1 MTGVVSSILTAEPEP
16 PDAALLRAWEQWL
29 AAERTRG
36 AEGQADQAGD
46 PRPLLDRASE
56 AMRMAVDHIPART
69 LAGVAVKL
77 RFALCQLDEKGAVR
91 RAVIAGQ
98 QIDGATAK
106 AGDWRSSMLVRI
118 LENLERMA
126 AG

>member
-1 MTGVVSSILTAEPEP
+1 MPSASSGCGESLP
-16 PDAALLRAWEQWL
+16 PIA
-29 AAERTRG
+29 
-36 AEGQADQAGD
+36 
-46 PRPLLDRASE
+46 PK
-56 AMRMAVDHIPART
+56 T